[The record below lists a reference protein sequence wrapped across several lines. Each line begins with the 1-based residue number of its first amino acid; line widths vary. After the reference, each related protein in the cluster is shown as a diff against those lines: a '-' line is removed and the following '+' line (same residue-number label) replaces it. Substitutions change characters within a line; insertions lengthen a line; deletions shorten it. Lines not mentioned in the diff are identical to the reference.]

1 MAISHSGGEAKF
13 VKCISGLF
21 ALHSSGITALNRV
34 VTFTLLVKGNFGDN
48 TVAKLRKNF
57 LSALVDVIVSL
68 DRLSLDLLLNLSALI
83 RLSLGKVSYCLDV
96 TTADINEPKMLHLN
110 HESAMDS
117 EVILEMRLQHEQFFL
132 QGVLGFVTVALLDG
146 FLPHAHKLPLL
157 KLLEEAEFLDMVVRI
172 TLDKPLP
179 KRDKLNRNVV
189 LVECESLARESVVPV
204 FVALTVTDNSEVVG
218 ISIILRVQVHEH
230 GFFLTLRIQ
239 KQLNVLVQVAPFLG
253 KLGLVFLLTF
263 LTGKHLRLNIGHLFS
278 PTLARGRHA
287 GLTVSIVKGRQ
298 FSTAKFFRELAS

>member
-1 MAISHSGGEAKF
+1 
-13 VKCISGLF
+13 
-21 ALHSSGITALNRV
+21 
-34 VTFTLLVKGNFGDN
+34 
-48 TVAKLRKNF
+48 
-57 LSALVDVIVSL
+57 
-68 DRLSLDLLLNLSALI
+68 
-83 RLSLGKVSYCLDV
+83 
-96 TTADINEPKMLHLN
+96 
-110 HESAMDS
+110 
-117 EVILEMRLQHEQFFL
+117 
-132 QGVLGFVTVALLDG
+132 
-146 FLPHAHKLPLL
+146 
-157 KLLEEAEFLDMVVRI
+157 MVVRI

-179 KRDKLNRNVV
+179 ERNKLNRNVV

-204 FVALTVTDNSEVVG
+204 FVALTVTYNSEVVG

-263 LTGKHLRLNIGHLFS
+263 LTGKYLRLNIGHLFS

-298 FSTAKFFRELAS
+298 FSTAKLFRELTS